1 MTTQPPGET
10 ADGSPAAGAPAI
22 PGRPA
27 AAPDTPLPLARRR
40 RGSSLQELGL
50 VGVILILGFAIT
62 FMAPKVQDFRAGH
75 PVNAFLRS
83 DNLLSIGTYMAI
95 CAVMAIGTT
104 PVIITGGIDISVGS
118 ICALSALGTVAV
130 LQKMD
135 PDVAGGHAIPIG
147 LGIGCGIGLA
157 CGLINGLLTVG
168 LRLHPFIV
176 TLGTLSIFRCI
187 ATVTVPLK
195 TLPDPDKSV
204 PAAFTQNFM
213 AWAPAKHL
221 EMQPVPLLFALGWMA
236 IIWFFLSYT
245 VAGRETY
252 AVGSNAEAARF
263 SGVRVPVIKLMVYCI
278 GGLAAGLAGAIYA
291 GYYGSASSDTAL
303 GYELQVIAAAVVG
316 GASLTGGRGTALG
329 ALLGALVIQL
339 IINGI
344 YVLRYNQEYSLGIVG
359 AAIIIAAAVDQELSR
374 LRARR
379 IGGGGAV

>member
-1 MTTQPPGET
+1 MPNPPPAVPPALASPATT
-10 ADGSPAAGAPAI
+10 AD
-22 PGRPA
+22 
-27 AAPDTPLPLARRR
+27 LPLQRR
-40 RGSSLQELGL
+40 RGQSLQELGL
-50 VGVILILGFAIT
+50 VGVILILGIAIT
-62 FMAPKVQDFRAGH
+62 FMAPKVYDARSGH
-75 PVNAFLRS
+75 TVNAFLRS
-83 DNLLSIGTYMAI
+83 ENLLSIGTYMAI

-118 ICALSALGTVAV
+118 ICALSALGTVAA
-130 LQKMD
+130 LQRYD
-135 PDVAGGHAIPIG
+135 PDVGAAHVIPLG
-147 LGIGCGIGLA
+147 LAVGCGIGLA

-187 ATVTVPLK
+187 ATVSVPLK
-195 TLPDPDKSV
+195 TLPDPDKSM
-204 PAAFTQNFM
+204 PTAFTSDFM

-221 EMQPVPLLFALGWMA
+221 EMQPVPLLFALAWMA
-236 IIWFFLSYT
+236 VIWFFLSWT

-252 AVGSNAEAARF
+252 AVGSNAEAARY
-263 SGVRVPVIKLMVYCI
+263 SGIRVPLIKVMVFCI
-278 GGLAAGLAGAIYA
+278 GGLAAGLAGAMYA
-291 GYYGSASSDTAL
+291 GYYASASSDTAT

-344 YVLRYNQEYSLGIVG
+344 YVLQYNQEYSLGIVG
-359 AAIIIAAAVDQELSR
+359 AAIIVAAAIDQELSR

-379 IGGGGAV
+379 IGSGAV